1 MTDAHAW
8 LQVYL
13 AAGIVTLVIS
23 GCLAL
28 RERWRRRGDLEALSA
43 CWRPRTPEPKRSG
56 IAPEPVC

>member
-28 RERWRRRGDLEALSA
+28 RER
-43 CWRPRTPEPKRSG
+43 
-56 IAPEPVC
+56 